1 MYLFFSPNKLIDYS
15 PAICIRLLTSTR
27 YLRTSVAQ
35 TRSLRP
41 TSISF
46 IEKAPSSSL
55 QVEAGA
61 CLGAAKNEM
70 RGPFSPNIANLLSLY
85 GKNTVNIPSLPL
97 ERYLQNMPLHPS
109 SFSRFSALRCGVST
123 NPGTTACLHCSFL
136 SCLNAHSCG
145 SEYVR

>member
-85 GKNTVNIPSLPL
+85 GKNTTNTPSLRSGRHSQDIPL
-97 ERYLQNMPLHPS
+97 RPCRVVV
-109 SFSRFSALRCGVST
+109 SRRILVLKLVYTVCAYHV
-123 NPGTTACLHCSFL
+123 
-136 SCLNAHSCG
+136 
-145 SEYVR
+145 